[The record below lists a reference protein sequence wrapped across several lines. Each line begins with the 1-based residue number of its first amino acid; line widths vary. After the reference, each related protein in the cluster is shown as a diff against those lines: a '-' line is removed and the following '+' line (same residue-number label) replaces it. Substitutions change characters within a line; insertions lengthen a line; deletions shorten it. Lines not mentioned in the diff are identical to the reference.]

1 MLGSEWWL
9 DNAYRLKA
17 LDVRFFAAF
26 KESEN
31 LMIQKTE
38 KSSQDGKM
46 PCSTATFRSDS
57 VSISLV
63 YSVLWLRNLIQL
75 DV

>member
-17 LDVRFFAAF
+17 LDIRFFAAF

-31 LMIQKTE
+31 LMIQDRKIFPRW
-38 KSSQDGKM
+38 KNALFNSYL
-46 PCSTATFRSDS
+46 S
-57 VSISLV
+57 V
-63 YSVLWLRNLIQL
+63 RFC
-75 DV
+75 